1 MHAADVV
8 HRDIKAMNVFLLTKS
23 LDDPVAK
30 LGDFGGA
37 RFLNR
42 EKRAESKLIDGAD
55 TPVVGTPGFRAP
67 EMQEESLY
75 GPAVD
80 IYALGVFFF
89 ETLGGSAHGDH
100 LLVNDGEGAV
110 GEGNG
115 GSAAISSHFSVDLTK
130 NAGLRCVNFNEAD
143 LITCF
148 ANDYGFERWVEKAV
162 DFYGDEGDLLIVIS
176 SSGSSENMLNGVKA
190 ARKGKFKGIV
200 TLSGFAEDN
209 PLRQL
214 GDINLW
220 INSRA
225 YNFVENTHQVW
236 LLAIVD
242 LIIGSREYSA

>member
-1 MHAADVV
+1 MPSNNMEPKKFLTFYLEDFSDLVKPNEETVEKLAEVADLL
-8 HRDIKAMNVFLLTKS
+8 KNVNSVGKKT
-23 LDDPVAK
+23 
-30 LGDFGGA
+30 
-37 RFLNR
+37 
-42 EKRAESKLIDGAD
+42 LI
-55 TPVVGTPGFRAP
+55 F
-67 EMQEESLY
+67 
-75 GPAVD
+75 
-80 IYALGVFFF
+80 
-89 ETLGGSAHGDH
+89 
-100 LLVNDGEGAV
+100 
-110 GEGNG
+110 GNG

-176 SSGSSENMLNGVKA
+176 SSGSSKNMLNGVKA
-190 ARKGKFKGIV
+190 ARNGNFQAVV

-209 PLRQL
+209 PLCQL

-220 INSRA
+220 IDSRA
-225 YNFVENTHQVW
+225 YNFVENIHQVW